1 MSAPRPVP
9 KESDWPIYIPV
20 SVVIKAP
27 REKVWNM
34 LMDFGSYPEWNPYIR
49 GATVTDASKRPL
61 PDNQIAVGHKLV
73 VKAQMPPT
81 MDNSVKPRVLAE
93 TVIHVAPGRQFVWGA
108 SESPRMFFGA
118 QRWHVLTDVH
128 GGTKYEIIAV
138 LSGIGARSRCD
149 SCANP

>member
-1 MSAPRPVP
+1 LLQESIHVRPP
-9 KESDWPIYIPV
+9 SYQK
-20 SVVIKAP
+20 KKN
-27 REKVWNM
+27 RELTKR
-34 LMDFGSYPEWNPYIR
+34 SR

-81 MDNSVKPRVLAE
+81 MDNNVKPRVLAE

-118 QRWHVLTDVH
+118 QRWHVLTDVQ

-138 LSGIGARSRCD
+138 LSGIGGSLAMRFMRQSLTDAMEGMAEGLKTRCEQ
-149 SCANP
+149 S